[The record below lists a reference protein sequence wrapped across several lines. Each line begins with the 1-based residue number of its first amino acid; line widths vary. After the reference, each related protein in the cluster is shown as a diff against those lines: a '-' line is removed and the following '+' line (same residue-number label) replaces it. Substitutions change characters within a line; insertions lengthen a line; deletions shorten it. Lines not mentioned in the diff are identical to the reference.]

1 MEVFTMTPSTLVA
14 AITSAV
20 VLVVTGGAAAQS
32 SPALPTD
39 DRIRDILIQR
49 IDVERRNAGIVV
61 GIVSPAGRRVIV
73 RGTSGRPDEAALSAD
88 TVFEIGSVTK
98 VFTSL
103 LLADMVRR
111 GEVHLEDPV
120 SSHLPV
126 RVGPGSTRAIT
137 LADLATHTAGFPL
150 WPSGVPATREGALSM
165 ATYSVE
171 RLYEYLASFD
181 VPADVGTKWAYSNV
195 DAGLLGLALAQRAG
209 MTYDA
214 LLESRITRPL
224 QMTSTGLPAGNDRAA
239 AGQDVDLVSRMAVGH
254 DAASRPA
261 PRWNVP
267 ALVGAGSLVSS
278 VNDMLT
284 FLASFG
290 EPSVS
295 SAALPTMLAT
305 RRTGPGIPQVL
316 GWWIV
321 STGPSDEGILAHDGG
336 TLGFSSSVAYD
347 IETRTGVVVLSNS
360 AAAVG
365 DIARHILRPA
375 IPLAAPAGVAPQK
388 KEIHVDPALFDRYA
402 GRYEPGAGAVFTV
415 TREGDALMIQLP
427 GIPKLRLRAESERD
441 FFVAENTRVS
451 VSFEVASDGRVT
463 GLILKS
469 PAGDARAA
477 RMEGGR

>member
-1 MEVFTMTPSTLVA
+1 
-14 AITSAV
+14 
-20 VLVVTGGAAAQS
+20 
-32 SPALPTD
+32 
-39 DRIRDILIQR
+39 
-49 IDVERRNAGIVV
+49 
-61 GIVSPAGRRVIV
+61 V
-73 RGTSGRPDEAALSAD
+73 RGTSGRPDEAPLSAD

-111 GEVHLEDPV
+111 GEVHLEDSV

-126 RVGPGSTRAIT
+126 RVGAGSTRAIT

-150 WPSGVPATREGALSM
+150 WPSGVPSTREGALSM
-165 ATYSVE
+165 AAYSVE

-181 VPADVGTKWAYSNV
+181 IPADVGTKWAYSNV
-195 DAGLLGLALAQRAG
+195 DAGVLGLALAHRAG
-209 MTYDA
+209 MTYNA

-224 QMTSTGLPAGNDRAA
+224 QMTSTGLPAGNGPAA
-239 AGQDVDLVSRMAVGH
+239 AGHDVDLASRMAIGH
-254 DAASRPA
+254 DAAFEPA

-267 ALVGAGSLVSS
+267 ALAGAGSLVSS

-305 RRTGPGIPQVL
+305 RRTGPGIPQAL

-321 STGPSDEGILAHDGG
+321 ATGLSDQGILVHDGG

-347 IETRTGVVVLSNS
+347 VETRTGVVVLSNG

-365 DIARHILRPA
+365 DIARHILRPV
-375 IPLAAPAGVAPQK
+375 IPLPHQRAPRRRRRRFTSIPYSSIATRVAMNRG
-388 KEIHVDPALFDRYA
+388 PALSSRSLA
-402 GRYEPGAGAVFTV
+402 
-415 TREGDALMIQLP
+415 
-427 GIPKLRLRAESERD
+427 K
-441 FFVAENTRVS
+441 
-451 VSFEVASDGRVT
+451 
-463 GLILKS
+463 
-469 PAGDARAA
+469 
-477 RMEGGR
+477 RMR